1 MNVDFGGNKTPVEVI
16 KEGAFISEIFIQ
28 VLMVN
33 GIENNGKNLMIY
45 RILIKIIIV
54 QTIIMLVVINIKLNE
69 EHH

>member
-16 KEGAFISEIFIQ
+16 KEGAFILEIFIL

-33 GIENNGKNLMIY
+33 GIEDNGKNLMIY
-45 RILIKIIIV
+45 RILIKIIID
-54 QTIIMLVVINIKLNE
+54 QTIIMLVVTNIKLNE

>member
-1 MNVDFGGNKTPVEVI
+1 MNVDFGGNKTPVEEI
-16 KEGAFISEIFIQ
+16 KEGAFTSEIFIL

-33 GIENNGKNLMIY
+33 GIEDNGKNLMIY
-45 RILIKIIIV
+45 RILIKIIID